1 MQFLNSFFPYK
12 ESNKIIKKELD
23 FDFEFEEIKHI
34 YKITKSKSYDSFF
47 TENKTANINYIDETV
62 SKKTQIAIICNKI
75 DMIIQKIDNLH
86 NKVHIH
92 INNEKTKKYS
102 NFTIPVISKSLQSS
116 RYIPGYKFGSGLL
129 LSSFVIYYLS
139 KKSE

>member
-47 TENKTANINYIDETV
+47 TENKTASINYIDETV

-86 NKVHIH
+86 KVHIH
-92 INNEKTKKYS
+92 INNEKTKKQKINVYTFIFL
-102 NFTIPVISKSLQSS
+102 NRPLQQPSKYL
-116 RYIPGYKFGSGLL
+116 R
-129 LSSFVIYYLS
+129 FVSICP
-139 KKSE
+139 

>member
-1 MQFLNSFFPYK
+1 MLELLKIVLPYK

-47 TENKTANINYIDETV
+47 TENKTASINYIDETV

-92 INNEKTKKYS
+92 INNEKTKKQKINVYTFIFL
-102 NFTIPVISKSLQSS
+102 NRPLQQPSKYL
-116 RYIPGYKFGSGLL
+116 R
-129 LSSFVIYYLS
+129 FVSICP
-139 KKSE
+139 